1 MPRGVRVLVG
11 AVNHMWASTTSGC
24 TPRPWSYLPT
34 RLASEAVIQKR
45 PDRLEE
51 VLPGDRLRWVAAG
64 VLEAAKG
71 FRLGKG
77 GKDMPALVAV
87 LRARD
92 VRLATFKLTS
102 LDQDEAN

>member
-1 MPRGVRVLVG
+1 M
-11 AVNHMWASTTSGC
+11 
-24 TPRPWSYLPT
+24 PT

-87 LRARD
+87 LRER
-92 VRLATFKLTS
+92 VRPTGRMSRAS
-102 LDQDEAN
+102 QPAPDAWVRGGEGG